1 MELELEWI
9 VETKKKERNREK
21 IRRNIFLIIIIL
33 YILG

>member
-1 MELELEWI
+1 MKKI
-9 VETKKKERNREK
+9 NVEEERNREK